1 MLGSKA
7 AKTPVVQLTLCYP
20 EVSVIQVS
28 QGESNGNDFDRMTE
42 INRNLWRT
50 PNSEEKKKS
59 KPNYFPVNSFR

>member
-20 EVSVIQVS
+20 EVSIIQVS
-28 QGESNGNDFDRMTE
+28 QGESNGNHFDRMTE

-50 PNSEEKKKS
+50 PNSEEKKNQS
-59 KPNYFPVNSFR
+59 QIIFQ